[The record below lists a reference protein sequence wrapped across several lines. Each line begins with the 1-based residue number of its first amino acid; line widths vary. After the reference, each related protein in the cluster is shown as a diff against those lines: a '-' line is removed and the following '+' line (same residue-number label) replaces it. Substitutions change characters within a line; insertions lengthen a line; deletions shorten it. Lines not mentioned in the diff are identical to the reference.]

1 MTATTLYVAF
11 PESERLRQETD
22 AFLAAIDAHPADD
35 HAARL
40 RALVDH
46 LVEEIVTTYFDGPL
60 DATGAQGGMVN
71 MIHGA
76 ARVIRRTAGG
86 MAGRLVAKVRPG
98 PQQQALAAHLRSHR
112 FERDGRT
119 FSAWPLDPAM
129 AERASLAFEEALAGE
144 RDPAHLVDIMKR
156 IADGALEHYLDRTLE
171 PLELNR
177 LSRGMVST
185 ARATIRKAA
194 YSGIERGLP
203 GLPRKFREP
212 VVKYFQGMLV
222 EG

>member
-1 MTATTLYVAF
+1 MPASRLYVAF
-11 PESERLRQETD
+11 PESNALREETE
-22 AFLAAIDAHPADD
+22 AFLAAIETQPRQD
-35 HAARL
+35 HSARL
-40 RALVDH
+40 KSLVDH
-46 LVEEIVTTYFDGPL
+46 LVEEIVSTYFDGPL
-60 DATGAQGGMVN
+60 DATGAHGGMVN

-76 ARVIRRTAGG
+76 ARVIRRTAGS
-86 MAGRLVAKVRPG
+86 MAGRLIGRVKPG
-98 PQQQALAAHLRSHR
+98 VQQQAMAEHLRSHR
-112 FERDGRT
+112 FYRDGQSY
-119 FSAWPLDPAM
+119 SAWPLDPAM

-144 RDPAHLVDIMKR
+144 RDPAHLVTIMKG
-156 IADGALEHYLDRTLE
+156 IADGALEHYLDQTIA

-203 GLPRKFREP
+203 GLPGKFREP
-212 VVKYFQGMLV
+212 VVRYFQGMLV

>member
-11 PESERLRQETD
+11 PESERLRQETEG
-22 AFLAAIDAHPADD
+22 FLAAIDERPDAD
-35 HAARL
+35 HSARL

-60 DATGAQGGMVN
+60 DATGARGGMVN

-86 MAGRLVAKVRPG
+86 MAGRLVGRVGAG
-98 PQQQALAAHLRSHR
+98 AQQQAMAAHLRGHR

-119 FSAWPLDPAM
+119 FSAWPLDAAL
-129 AERASLAFEEALAGE
+129 AERASLAFEEALTGE
-144 RDPAHLVDIMKR
+144 RDPAHLVTIMKK
-156 IADGALEHYLDRTLE
+156 IADGALEHYLDQTVA

-212 VVKYFQGMLV
+212 VVRYFQGMLV
-222 EG
+222 EA